1 MAFSYFE
8 STDKII
14 EQYKTALGFMADRYK
29 EWDEAERIADNRPP
43 DGLAA
48 DQEKI
53 TDSTIASYIMRKPRE
68 LAREIPVGRVSL
80 PDKPEEEDKLSEIL
94 YVNILPHAN
103 TEGDPLLK
111 YQQMFEN
118 CFTYGFSASWAFTKF
133 DGDYYGADFV
143 VLNPRDIILE
153 PGKKNVFACNY
164 VFVRQGYSKKDLEAI
179 ISKETQVARLHN
191 EDEAATEKYQEKWNT
206 ALLQEIVDGEG
217 AAGPDDDAKSST
229 ERKENNHPDEIEL
242 VWCFQRGL
250 DADQIVINPNAT
262 DTNKAIVRSVKNPD
276 PRGEMPIDFM
286 VIDSS
291 IRKPTGR
298 SIIDFVG
305 DTHRLLERQ
314 LARYEFNQD
323 LRAQPPVGISGD
335 ITDMDIESFV
345 MEPRAWWMLGSNP
358 NNRVEPI
365 KVSNNDNFLA
375 NDYGVLKG
383 QMLNIADNGDT
394 SISASAGDPGRS
406 KTPIGIRSQNA
417 TIENNDSHAKRR
429 GEDWFSRLAETLI
442 NLQIADNDDEEPV
455 MVREA
460 YIAKRKLTNAEYN
473 NSEEKVDYASLAGV
487 IASFQLDT
495 TSSTKQEED
504 SAKLEQMREIWKD
517 MLAHTQQLQG
527 MVNMRAMTEWLF
539 KRMGIEN
546 YEEILPAEAAN
557 QPLNPEAAPLE
568 QSPADPEL
576 AQEMA
581 RNGLDVNQAEQISQL
596 INQGAN
602 PQQIEQGVING

>member
-1 MAFSYFE
+1 MAFSYLE
-8 STDKII
+8 TSEKIV
-14 EQYKTALGFMADRYK
+14 EQYTNARNLMVDRFK

-43 DGLAA
+43 DGLAE

-53 TDSTIASYIMRKPRE
+53 TDSTISSYIMRKPRE

-103 TEGDPLLK
+103 SEGDPLLK

-133 DGDYYGADFV
+133 DGDYYGADFI
-143 VLNPRDIILE
+143 VLSPRSVIPE

-164 VFVRQGYSKKDLEAI
+164 VFVRQSYSKKDLEAI
-179 ISKETQVARLHN
+179 IDKEKQLARLYTEDKDSKE
-191 EDEAATEKYQEKWNT
+191 EYQEKWNT
-206 ALLQEIVDGEG
+206 ALLQELIDEG
-217 AAGPDDDAKSST
+217 SVGSDDDAKSST
-229 ERKENNHPDEIEL
+229 ERREKKYSDEIEL
-242 VWCFQRGL
+242 IWCFQRGL
-250 DADQIVINPNAT
+250 EADQLVINPNAT
-262 DTNKAIVRSVKNPD
+262 ETDKVIIRKIPNPD

-291 IRKPTGR
+291 LRRQTGR

-323 LRAQPPVGISGD
+323 LRAQPPIGIGGD
-335 ITDMDIESFV
+335 LTDMDIESFV

-365 KVSNNDNFLA
+365 KISNNDNFLA

-394 SISASAGDPGRS
+394 SISATAGDPGRS
-406 KTPIGIRSQNA
+406 KTPMGIRSQNA
-417 TIENNDSHAKRR
+417 TIENSDSHAKRR
-429 GEDWFSRLAETLI
+429 GEDWFSRLAETLL
-442 NLQIADNDDEEPV
+442 NLHIAGNSGKEPV
-455 MVREA
+455 VVRES
-460 YIAKRKLTNAEYN
+460 YIAKRKLIDASYDNDQ
-473 NSEEKVDYASLAGV
+473 EEVDYTDLSNV

-504 SAKLEQMREIWKD
+504 SSKLEQMREIWKD
-517 MLAHTQQLQG
+517 MLAHAQQLQG
-527 MVNMRAMTEWLF
+527 MVNIRAMTEWLF

-546 YEEILPAEAAN
+546 YEEILPTEAIQQN
-557 QPLNPEAAPLE
+557 QMPEMTPTQQLPSNPELI
-568 QSPADPEL
+568 
-576 AQEMA
+576 QEMTK
-581 RNGLDVNQAEQISQL
+581 NGVDINQANQISQL
-596 INQGAN
+596 INRGVD
-602 PQQIEQGVING
+602 PQQIERGDING